1 MYDYHQFLQ
10 SIFVFN
16 GSSRLI
22 YLFYADE
29 AKTERPARKTR
40 ADFWFTPL
48 HVHKKISMLISLQHK
63 FAINNKY
70 LVIKRC
76 FHPSPENEHVLNRM
90 SFF

>member
-1 MYDYHQFLQ
+1 MYDHHQFF
-10 SIFVFN
+10 SV

-29 AKTERPARKTR
+29 AKTERPVRKTR
-40 ADFWFTPL
+40 ADFLFTPI
-48 HVHKKISMLISLQHK
+48 HVHKNISMLISLQHK

-70 LVIKRC
+70 LLITRW
-76 FHPSPENEHVLNRM
+76 FHPSPENEHVLNRT